1 MGLAEFDFIEES
13 IEMLNSMSSTLELIG
28 EELEEYFE
36 RILDFKEEE
45 YLNINSR
52 VKSES
57 SLREKIIRNRYLKK
71 YNEAEKLIHNLSDL
85 IGVRIECRF
94 IEDENK
100 IYKVLKKHFN
110 KTDDKVYFYNKENP
124 NITLKLGERQP
135 KKQKNGFEI
144 YRIDGKF
151 NYLDRQIKFELQIKS
166 LVNIFWSEI
175 EHKVIYKN
183 NTYLLEDRFL
193 KDMMKSIKN
202 NLTMI
207 DNQLLNIYKNF
218 NKGQVER
225 TSDYNKKQLEK
236 LLAKMTYDTF
246 STKMKESIGFVVDF
260 KKPCETI
267 INYSFNKNDE
277 EIDEDLFVDLMIN
290 GLGRINDISK
300 KDIDFNQPIIFE
312 KTPTLN
318 DEFGRK
324 LGEYIID
331 RLNSEFAWNLFFR
344 ILFEVEPYNN
354 KKDFENF
361 MKFIKRKVIS
371 SESID
376 ILISNFE
383 DEGALIINDLYMSIC
398 NILIYVD
405 TVETMYDYNLEK
417 INYIVGEVAN
427 NICREIKDYDDYIE
441 NKEDILNNM
450 ESKMIKLFV

>member
-28 EELEEYFE
+28 DELEEYFE
-36 RILDFKEEE
+36 KILDFKEEN
-45 YLNINSR
+45 YLNIKSR

-100 IYKVLKKHFN
+100 IYKALKKYFS
-110 KTDDKVYFYNKENP
+110 KSDDKVYFYNKDNP
-124 NITLKLGERQP
+124 NITLKLGEKQP

-144 YRIDGKF
+144 YRIDGEF

-218 NKGQVER
+218 NRGQVEH
-225 TSDYNKKQLEK
+225 SNNNKKELGK

-267 INYSFNKNDE
+267 INYSFSKNDE
-277 EIDEDLFVDLMIN
+277 DIDEDLFVDLMIN

-300 KDIDFNQPIIFE
+300 KDIDFNKPIKFE
-312 KTPTLN
+312 TSPILN
-318 DEFGRK
+318 DEFERK
-324 LGEYIID
+324 LGDYIID

-344 ILFEVEPYNN
+344 ILFEIEPYNN

-371 SESID
+371 SESIEL
-376 ILISNFE
+376 LISNFE

-417 INYIVGEVAN
+417 INYIVEEVVN
-427 NICREIKDYDDYIE
+427 NICREIKNYNDYTE
-441 NKEDILNNM
+441 EKEDILNNM
-450 ESKMIKLFV
+450 ERKIIKLFL

>member
-28 EELEEYFE
+28 DELEEYFE
-36 RILDFKEEE
+36 KILDFKEED
-45 YLNINSR
+45 YLNIKSR

-100 IYKVLKKHFN
+100 IYKALKKYFS
-110 KTDDKVYFYNKENP
+110 KSDDKVYFYNKDNP
-124 NITLKLGERQP
+124 NITLKLGEKQP

-144 YRIDGKF
+144 YRIDGEF

-218 NKGQVER
+218 NRGQVEH
-225 TSDYNKKQLEK
+225 SNNNKKELGK

-267 INYSFNKNDE
+267 INYSFSKNDE
-277 EIDEDLFVDLMIN
+277 DIDEDLFVDLMIN

-300 KDIDFNQPIIFE
+300 KDIDFNKPIKFE
-312 KTPTLN
+312 TSPILN
-318 DEFGRK
+318 DEFERK
-324 LGEYIID
+324 LGDYIID

-344 ILFEVEPYNN
+344 ILFEIEPYNN

-371 SESID
+371 SESIEL
-376 ILISNFE
+376 LISNFE

-417 INYIVGEVAN
+417 INYIVEEVVN
-427 NICREIKDYDDYIE
+427 NICREIKNYNDYTE
-441 NKEDILNNM
+441 EKEDILNNM
-450 ESKMIKLFV
+450 ERKIIKLFL

>member
-28 EELEEYFE
+28 DELEEYFE
-36 RILDFKEEE
+36 KILDFKEEN
-45 YLNINSR
+45 YLNIKSR

-100 IYKVLKKHFN
+100 IYKALKKYFS
-110 KTDDKVYFYNKENP
+110 KSDDKVYFYNKDNQ
-124 NITLKLGERQP
+124 NITLILGEKQP
-135 KKQKNGFEI
+135 KKQKNCFEI
-144 YRIDGKF
+144 YRIDGEF

-166 LVNIFWSEI
+166 LVNIFWSER

-218 NKGQVER
+218 NRGQVEH
-225 TSDYNKKQLEK
+225 SNNNKKELGK

-267 INYSFNKNDE
+267 INYSFSKNDE
-277 EIDEDLFVDLMIN
+277 DIDEDLFVDLMIN

-300 KDIDFNQPIIFE
+300 KYIDFNKTIKFE
-312 KTPTLN
+312 RRPTLN
-318 DEFGRK
+318 DEFERK
-324 LGEYIID
+324 LGDYIID

-344 ILFEVEPYNN
+344 ILFEIEPYNN

-371 SESID
+371 SESIE

-417 INYIVGEVAN
+417 INYIVEEVVN
-427 NICREIKDYDDYIE
+427 NICREIKNYNDYTE
-441 NKEDILNNM
+441 EKEDILNNM
-450 ESKMIKLFV
+450 ERKIIKLF